1 MVGTAIVTD
10 KLHVKWFK
18 PFEEEVIESVE
29 MGYKTMNSVDWDS
42 FEKDLKKLPT
52 TNPSSIVDLYERK
65 WGPVVVAEY
74 IITTVKNS

>member
-1 MVGTAIVTD
+1 
-10 KLHVKWFK
+10 
-18 PFEEEVIESVE
+18 
-29 MGYKTMNSVDWDS
+29 MGYKTMNSVDWDL

-52 TNPSSIVDLYERK
+52 TNPSSIVDLYESK